1 MFLFARQVAMGLR
14 REKKVSAQKPPIEV
28 AKLQNIYSHPRVKDL
43 MPLWEGHRQ
52 QLERK
57 APIYLQV
64 GCTGGSFK
72 FTYIMDSD
80 YNGKPML
87 VYGHVRHEYP
97 PMGILLHSNTPELIV
112 KKEVHHSEDNKVVA
126 VEWQYC
132 MSGNYLTSKFYWKDV
147 SRLCL

>member
-1 MFLFARQVAMGLR
+1 M
-14 REKKVSAQKPPIEV
+14 E
-28 AKLQNIYSHPRVKDL
+28 
-43 MPLWEGHRQ
+43 
-52 QLERK
+52 
-57 APIYLQV
+57 
-64 GCTGGSFK
+64 
-72 FTYIMDSD
+72 SD

-97 PMGILLHSNTPELIV
+97 PMGILLHSHTPELIV